1 MGSSVL
7 DCFAVGSPHPYLP
20 IPSAIGC
27 STAPAKISTLLF
39 NTGCLAD
46 PGAVGG
52 AIGVLFS
59 RSRKRTAYLF
69 SLATL
74 VAIAVFAALEV
85 PWSDLYCW
93 AFLPTERDAEQ
104 AIRQAITERNQPISL
119 VSLHKTDGQESV
131 IDGVKHYR
139 LEYDAEWEITKD
151 CDWKDARWY
160 GWDVAEEYRR
170 GRASR
175 PTPNEQAKKGDRVRT
190 FGRIGFQKT
199 KEGWRPR
206 GECRLLCW
214 LILFPL
220 GCGLAVLSF
229 TQHVEEGLGDVPQS
243 VVIFSVA
250 GEIRRFFQ
258 KRLEK

>member
-1 MGSSVL
+1 MFLG
-7 DCFAVGSPHPYLP
+7 
-20 IPSAIGC
+20 
-27 STAPAKISTLLF
+27 LLC
-39 NTGCLAD
+39 GRIAASLLAD
-46 PGAVGG
+46 PFSNWMFNCSRKDIDSTVQYRLFVLILAAVGG

-104 AIRQAITERNQPISL
+104 AIRQAITKRNQPISL

-131 IDGVKHYR
+131 IDGVTHYR

-160 GWDVAEEYRR
+160 GWDVVVDYQGR
-170 GRASR
+170 GYGYYV
-175 PTPNEQAKKGDRVRT
+175 PNEQAEKGDRVRT

-199 KEGWRPR
+199 KEGWRP
-206 GECRLLCW
+206 
-214 LILFPL
+214 
-220 GCGLAVLSF
+220 
-229 TQHVEEGLGDVPQS
+229 EE
-243 VVIFSVA
+243 
-250 GEIRRFFQ
+250 
-258 KRLEK
+258 